1 MDQNITILSLPVNF
15 PSSQRASLS
24 KEKSGRSVVTA
35 ATELTSSCR
44 SGYSIGTNDDFDGF
58 IEALEA
64 RYGHDDDDDATE
76 EDEEGV
82 LLKLMS
88 YEQGREII
96 QSGAAAHD
104 TTPTEIQKTSAHE
117 ASRFDSLAIKVAR
130 LEKKHKMRKMEHQA
144 RILHAKKEYLEC
156 LEALVLSTTPE
167 KELTGEFLTG
177 HGLVW
182 KEVEIDRNPN
192 LAKRRGVCKRH
203 GAYRNPTEESTAK

>member
-1 MDQNITILSLPVNF
+1 MIDQNVTILSLPVDF

-58 IEALEA
+58 IEALEV
-64 RYGHDDDDDATE
+64 RYGHNDANNVSE
-76 EDEEGV
+76 EDEEDV
-82 LLKLMS
+82 LQKLMS
-88 YEQGREII
+88 YDQP
-96 QSGAAAHD
+96 GAAAHD
-104 TTPTEIQKTSAHE
+104 TTPTEIQKTSVHNDAK
-117 ASRFDSLAIKVAR
+117 FDSLAIKVAR

-192 LAKRRGVCKRH
+192 LAKR
-203 GAYRNPTEESTAK
+203 